1 MGEGR
6 EALLSLS
13 MSAEASEREPALRT
27 LVREAEI
34 SLLECK
40 VCFEKFSHEKDRRP
54 RNLTCGHVICLGC
67 VTALVQPR
75 TRTLECPFCR
85 KAGKSSETSDCLPL
99 LQFLELLGPVLR
111 APPFSEAGAA
121 RAPEDPAA
129 KWVPGVLICSHSFG
143 GWGTLINPTAMALCP
158 RSERVVIVH
167 DGRKRVKVFDSDGIC
182 VHQFGEK
189 GEAPQEVRYPLGV
202 TVTSDGHVVITD
214 AGDRSVKVFDLSGQN
229 KLVVGNRFSL
239 PWGVQTTPQ
248 KEIMVSDAGAGSLHL
263 LVVDFQKGELRR
275 AERLLA
281 HLCNPRALAVS
292 PITGAIAVT
301 EHLLAQGPCSASTR
315 VKVFSPGLQ
324 LLGQVDTFGL
334 SLFIPSKIDA
344 TAVTFDH
351 QGNVIVA
358 DTTTQAIVCL
368 GKPEEFPVLKPII
381 TQGLS
386 YPVALT
392 YTEDN
397 SILVLDSGV
406 HAVKVYKAG
415 CSL

>member
-1 MGEGR
+1 
-6 EALLSLS
+6 
-13 MSAEASEREPALRT
+13 MSAEASDREPALRA
-27 LVREAEI
+27 LVREAEV

-40 VCFEKFSHEKDRRP
+40 VCFEKYSHEKDRRP
-54 RNLTCGHVICLGC
+54 RNLTCGHVVCQGC
-67 VTALVQPR
+67 VTALTQPR
-75 TRTLECPFCR
+75 NRTLECPFCR

-99 LQFLELLGPVLR
+99 LQFLELLDPVLR
-111 APPFSEAGAA
+111 VPPSAGPGAA
-121 RAPEDPAA
+121 KGPGDPTAN
-129 KWVPGVLICSHSFG
+129 WVPGALTCCHSFG
-143 GWGTLINPTAMALCP
+143 GWGTLINPTAMAVCP
-158 RSERVVIVH
+158 RSGRVIIVH
-167 DGRKRVKVFDSDGIC
+167 DGRKRVKVFDCDGIC
-182 VHQFGEK
+182 SHQFGEK
-189 GEAPQEVRYPLGV
+189 GEAAQDVRYPLGV
-202 TVTSDGHVVITD
+202 TATSDGHVVITD
-214 AGDRSVKVFDLSGQN
+214 AGDRSVKVFDFSGHH
-229 KLVVGNRFSL
+229 KLVIGGRFSL
-239 PWGVQTTPQ
+239 PWGVQTTQQ
-248 KEIMVSDAGAGSLHL
+248 KEVLVSDAGAGSLHL

-292 PITGAIAVT
+292 QLTGAIAIT
-301 EHLLAQGPCSASTR
+301 EHLLAQGPCPPSTR

-334 SLFIPSKIDA
+334 SLFIPSKIDV

-358 DTTTQAIVCL
+358 DTATQAIVCL

-397 SILVLDSGV
+397 SLLVLDSGV
-406 HAVKVYKAG
+406 HAVKVYKTD
-415 CSL
+415 CSF